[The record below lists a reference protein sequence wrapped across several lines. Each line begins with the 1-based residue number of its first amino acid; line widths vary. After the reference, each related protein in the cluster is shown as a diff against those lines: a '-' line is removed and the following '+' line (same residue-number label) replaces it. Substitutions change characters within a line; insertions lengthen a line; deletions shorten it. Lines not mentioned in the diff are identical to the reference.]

1 MSPRRKI
8 PNWPHERVAETVKKD
23 LQLPLHNTDEAGLED
38 YITTLAIQDSEFS
51 VIWPRPLYDV
61 TRTGSSDAIRLP
73 VEGAVDID
81 AVEKAGGTPL

>member
-23 LQLPLHNTDEAGLED
+23 LQQPLHNTDEAGLED
-38 YITTLAIQDSEFS
+38 CITTLAIQDSEFS
-51 VIWPRPLYDV
+51 VNWPRPLYDI

-73 VEGAVDID
+73 VEGAVDIN
-81 AVEKAGGTPL
+81 AVEKAGRTPL